1 MTSVTLPHQRPG
13 AAATK
18 HLGTLGSVE
27 VRDLAH
33 LKANPLNPRGPVS
46 KDDPKVIE
54 LSRSIS
60 ANGLR
65 SPILILNNGII
76 IAGHRRKVAC
86 EIAGLTRV
94 RVIVTEDLAPDQ
106 QLELMLIENVQ
117 REDLSPV
124 QEAAGYK
131 GLLDRNRK
139 LADISR
145 AVGKSLTHINARLAI
160 LELTPEVQRLFARRQ
175 LPIGAAALLAKLGP
189 DKQREW
195 ADKAVQSNWTVEAL
209 RQTLDP
215 QKKPVVQSRPV
226 AQKGA
231 GNSSSGPTM
240 TSERAVASIVIKK
253 GALSAGDIVNARAAV
268 SCECDRLSGSAKEK
282 ACSNCPLPG
291 FLVALLHRFHDV
303 GGGESKVE
311 RKG

>member
-160 LELTPEVQRLFARRQ
+160 L
-175 LPIGAAALLAKLGP
+175 GP
-189 DKQREW
+189 GKQREW